1 MKHRHTVG
9 SGNVFQDIGCEE
21 PEEKLAKAELAFI
34 INRIINEKKLTQ
46 KEAAQILGV
55 DQPKISALKHGKLS
69 GFSVER
75 LFLFLGAL
83 DHHIDIVVRQKSE
96 NVEEQ
101 MISVA
106 YT

>member
-1 MKHRHTVG
+1 MKHQHTVG

-21 PEEKLAKAELAFI
+21 PDEKLAKAELAFI
-34 INRIINEKKLTQ
+34 INRIIMEKKLTQ

-69 GFSVER
+69 GFSMER

-83 DHHIDIVVRQKSE
+83 DHHIDIVISHKSDHLK
-96 NVEEQ
+96 EQ
-101 MISVA
+101 LVSIA

>member
-1 MKHRHTVG
+1 MKHQHTVG

-34 INRIINEKKLTQ
+34 INRIIIEKKLTQ

-83 DHHIDIVVRQKSE
+83 DHHIDIVVRHKSE
-96 NVEEQ
+96 NVKEQ
-101 MISVA
+101 TISVA